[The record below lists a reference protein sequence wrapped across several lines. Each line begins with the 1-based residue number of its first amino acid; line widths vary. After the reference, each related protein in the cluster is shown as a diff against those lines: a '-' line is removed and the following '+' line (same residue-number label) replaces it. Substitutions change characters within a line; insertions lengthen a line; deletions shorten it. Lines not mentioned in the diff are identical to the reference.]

1 MMRPALVWTDTAL
14 RFGVDR
20 QQVLAL
26 VRAPELSP
34 VPLAPGWLAGV
45 INRFG
50 RAVAVVDVG
59 LLCGL
64 KAGHRPP
71 QQVIIVEGTWGELG
85 IALAEPPRDELYGPV
100 VAGEGLFDAVSVP
113 VGLRLISPEGLAR
126 SLSTKLG
133 APHA

>member
-20 QQVLAL
+20 QQVQAV
-26 VRAPELSP
+26 VRWPELSP
-34 VPLAPGWLAGV
+34 VPLAPGWLVGV

-59 LLCGL
+59 LLAGL
-64 KAGHRPP
+64 KAGSHPT
-71 QQVIIVEGTWGELG
+71 QQVVIVEGSWGELG
-85 IALAEPPRDELYGPV
+85 VALAETPTDELYGPLA
-100 VAGEGLFDAVSVP
+100 AGEGLFDAVSIP